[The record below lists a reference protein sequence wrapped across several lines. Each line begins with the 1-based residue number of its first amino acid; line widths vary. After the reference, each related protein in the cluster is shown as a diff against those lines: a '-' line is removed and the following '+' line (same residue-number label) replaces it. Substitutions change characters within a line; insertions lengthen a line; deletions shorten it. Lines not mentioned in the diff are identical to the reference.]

1 MHLAVYDRL
10 LGPTEFTAN
19 IIDGQLPEIHAGY
32 PSDADI
38 DAVARALRDAKRP
51 LMYVGDGVWK
61 SGAIAEVT
69 ALAERFGVPVV
80 GDPRAV
86 SIKHPL
92 HAGGRRL
99 EQAPDID
106 PDLILCIGVTHN
118 GAGNAS
124 DYTAFF
130 NAERTI
136 AIGADAENLENIPG
150 LDLAV
155 LADEKRAAQG
165 LLDATDGSSDDL
177 SDRRSRAREEVARA
191 AGAASGRCLACP
203 RRRWQGARGGR
214 WRRPGPG
221 VGKSRRRSGYHRAV
235 RGGAG
240 HPGQQ

>member
-1 MHLAVYDRL
+1 MTPPVGPVHLAVYDRL
-10 LGPTEFTAN
+10 LGPAEHTAN

-130 NAERTI
+130 DAERTI

-155 LADEKRAAQG
+155 LADEKRASQA

-177 SDRRSRAREEVARA
+177 SDRRSRAREEVAALRA
-191 AGAASGRCLACP
+191 QRRDAAWRGACGAGAKFA
-203 RRRWQGARGGR
+203 RWRWVMRWTGR
-214 WRRPGPG
+214 WR
-221 VGKSRRRSGYHRAV
+221 AAA
-235 RGGAG
+235 AG
-240 HPGQQ
+240 W